1 MAPGRGRPARPA
13 AGALSRL
20 LGEPTSAGASRGGEA
35 ARPSPRRK
43 PLLGEPQPAP
53 AAGRR
58 GWRAGA
64 GAAVFAVAVFFL
76 CRPAALL
83 SAGAA
88 REGLAATAAAL
99 NLQGMSPVNGR
110 KTYAVDEIDDAGGR
124 DEFDDGH
131 GLREPEPL
139 EPYCGR
145 IKKGWE
151 FHTAAE
157 QAFAACLAGQ
167 AAAPVGALATAGE
180 ASYALDAVAAGE
192 TCLTNL
198 LVIGAGRAGT
208 STLLELLHELPGDV
222 RAWVAGEQTGVLAEK
237 LDKAPQAKFLT
248 LHDAHERLAEYAG
261 AFADETARHKV
272 ERVAFYYDDHRA
284 ACNARVLLPG
294 AKKVFIV
301 RHPVDRILSNFRASV
316 NLKLSKALLPKPG
329 AAGPL
334 SKLDA
339 RNALDGVRA
348 WAGAMCDALDTFD
361 TGRGWTLADVLREA
375 APRGDSTDGSGKG
388 PDWHLDPLRLTPRRD
403 QPVSLAELASARLI
417 AGSLYGAHYARWR
430 AAGHPAHELCVAV
443 LEDLLADYQGAVRAL
458 LKCVGVADPGEE
470 WIAAH
475 DFNVPWG
482 SQWLLDYNA
491 AGRQEAEDDAATFFR
506 GHPKGPSGM
515 GSLIAELGGFT
526 LEWAVGQARPVLE
539 DAVAC
544 YGGRLRARLA
554 HLLFEDDVAHL
565 RRGVRPG
572 LDLEKLW
579 GFGPDAGPGAEP
591 EVSLSL
597 SQATDSARARLGA
610 SPEPHL
616 ILDLNGTLG
625 SADPP
630 APLEED
636 VLEERYL

>member
-1 MAPGRGRPARPA
+1 M
-13 AGALSRL
+13 
-20 LGEPTSAGASRGGEA
+20 
-35 ARPSPRRK
+35 
-43 PLLGEPQPAP
+43 
-53 AAGRR
+53 
-58 GWRAGA
+58 
-64 GAAVFAVAVFFL
+64 GAAVFAVAMFFL
-76 CRPAALL
+76 SRPAALL
-83 SAGAA
+83 SAGSA
-88 REGLAATAAAL
+88 REGLAAAAAAL
-99 NLQGMSPVNGR
+99 NLQAMSPDSGR
-110 KTYAVDEIDDAGGR
+110 KMYIVAETDDAAGR
-124 DEFDDGH
+124 EEFDDY

-151 FHTAAE
+151 FHAAAE

-167 AAAPVGALATAGE
+167 PAAQVGALATDGQAWD
-180 ASYALDAVAAGE
+180 ALDAGAAGE

-222 RAWVAGEQTGVLAEK
+222 RAWVAGEKTGVLAEK
-237 LDKAPQAKFLT
+237 LDKAPQVKFLT

-301 RHPVDRILSNFRASV
+301 RHPVDRILSNFRGSV

-329 AAGPL
+329 ATGPL

-339 RNALDGVRA
+339 RNALDSVRA

-375 APRGDSTDGSGKG
+375 APRGDGTDGDKAL
-388 PDWHLDPLRLTPRRD
+388 DWHLNLLRLTPRRD

-417 AGSLYGAHYARWR
+417 AGSLYGVHYARWR
-430 AAGHPAHELCVAV
+430 AAGHPGHELCVAV
-443 LEDLLADYQGAVRAL
+443 LEDLLTDYQGAVRAL

-491 AGRQEAEDDAATFFR
+491 AGRQAEDNVATFFR
-506 GHPKGPSGM
+506 GHPKGPTGM
-515 GSLIAELGGFT
+515 GEHIAELGGFT
-526 LEWAVGQARPVLE
+526 LEWAVDQARPVLE

-544 YGGRLRARLA
+544 YGDKLRARLA
-554 HLLFEDDVAHL
+554 HLIFEDDVAHL
-565 RRGVRPG
+565 RRVVRPG

-579 GFGPDAGPGAEP
+579 GFGPDAGPEAEP
-591 EVSLSL
+591 GLSL
-597 SQATDSARARLGA
+597 ALSQTADSARARLGA
-610 SPEPHL
+610 SSEPHL
-616 ILDLNGTLG
+616 ILDLNATLG
-625 SADPP
+625 SAFAPP
-630 APLEED
+630 PLEED
-636 VLEERYL
+636 VLEEHSPPYLDYY